1 MRVTDKKY
9 LEQYSRLI
17 GDQISGLIKD
27 FDFSERKGTSDYLTK
42 ASAVYSSNIE
52 GNSID
57 LNSYMNYELSK
68 EKFKPGKESRH
79 TETSSA

>member
-1 MRVTDKKY
+1 MKITERKY
-9 LEQYSRLI
+9 LKEYVEKIGYEIPELI
-17 GDQISGLIKD
+17 ANYNFLELKNN
-27 FDFSERKGTSDYLTK
+27 FEYLTK

-68 EKFKPGKESRH
+68 EKFKSGKEI
-79 TETSSA
+79 EEIE

>member
-1 MRVTDKKY
+1 MKVTDRKY
-9 LEQYSRLI
+9 LNQYSKLI
-17 GDQISGLIKD
+17 GNQILGMIEK
-27 FDFSERKGTSDYLTK
+27 FDFSENKGGFDYLTK

-68 EKFKPGKESRH
+68 KSLKRGKRSRKLK
-79 TETSSA
+79 T